1 MDAETQGKA
10 DQLIQAVEAQ
20 KETDIQAAVAAAVA
34 PKDAEIAHLQATI
47 SQKDAETGQQVKEGQ
62 NQILL
67 HIKSRLIRN
76 Q

>member
-1 MDAETQGKA
+1 MDAETQEKA

-34 PKDAEIAHLQATI
+34 PKDAEIAQLQATI
-47 SQKDAETGQQVKEGQ
+47 SQKDAEAGQQVKEGQ

>member
-1 MDAETQGKA
+1 MDAETQEKA

-34 PKDAEIAHLQATI
+34 PKDAEIAQLQATI
-47 SQKDAETGQQVKEGQ
+47 SQKDAEAGQMVKEGQ

>member
-1 MDAETQGKA
+1 MDAETQEKA

-34 PKDAEIAHLQATI
+34 PKDAEIAQLQATI
-47 SQKDAETGQQVKEGQ
+47 SQKDAEAGQQVKEGQ

-67 HIKSRLIRN
+67 LIKSRLIRN

>member
-1 MDAETQGKA
+1 MDAETQEKA

-34 PKDAEIAHLQATI
+34 PKDAEIAQLQATI